1 MGGYYDTRLF
11 LFFLPV
17 FKQMCPVCSFFALL
31 PLANVHPNRGKKN
44 TVATANTILF
54 SGVNER
60 VYTASCNLKGSCT
73 MVAKPYIPLFQLPI
87 TKLRPH
93 QPNSRGCSRVSCCSC
108 RLQQP
113 NEHLPNVITKTSSV
127 KFVKCLRIPL
137 RTQPESAIRH
147 WHQIQVLHLCIE

>member
-1 MGGYYDTRLF
+1 MIPGYFCFFF
-11 LFFLPV
+11 LFSSRCVLFARFLLFYP
-17 FKQMCPVCSFFALL
+17 LL
-31 PLANVHPNRGKKN
+31 TFIRIGKKN

-127 KFVKCLRIPL
+127 KFVKCLRIPF